1 MMSKEKEKTNK
12 QFMLL
17 SALGILFVVDAHAWS
32 PLGLMTNFF
41 PYNSFFMPM
50 FCFISG
56 YFFDI
61 KHVESLCSYIK
72 RKVKRLLLP
81 YFVINFFYI
90 IGVSVLR
97 DRGIILYGKQFSLYV
112 LFIEPFVDGMSVELT
127 NPAWF
132 VPVLFI
138 VVVLYA
144 LIRKVFFHFW
154 NNKVATFIFV
164 ILGGFSVW
172 LSRSGY
178 NSQGVLPVLKTL
190 FMIQFFQL
198 GVIYHC
204 EWEEYFKKVSK
215 LTVFILTIMINT
227 VLIYV
232 YPEGIWFNN
241 ISTMSGFLTN
251 NCFLP
256 LVTSVTGISF
266 WLKATELLVP
276 VLGNNRIVNYIS
288 NSTYTI
294 MFHHILFFNLYNV
307 FLLVFPYTAEYFDT
321 EVFRATAWYRF
332 EPNPSMRVFYVLVGM
347 AGPLI
352 CKLGWQKVKGSAR
365 EKNQT

>member
-1 MMSKEKEKTNK
+1 MISKEKEKTNK

-32 PLGLMTNFF
+32 PLGFMTNFF

-61 KHVESLCSYIK
+61 KCTVFLKAYII
-72 RKVKRLLLP
+72 RKAKRLLLP
-81 YFVINFFYI
+81 YFISNFFYI
-90 IGVSVLR
+90 IVVSALN

-112 LFIEPFVDGMSVELT
+112 LFVEPFVDGMSVEFT

-132 VPVLFI
+132 VPVLFM

-144 LIRKVFFHFW
+144 LIRKLFLHFW
-154 NNKVATFIFV
+154 NNKIATVTFV
-164 ILGGFSVW
+164 VLGAFSIYV
-172 LSRSGY
+172 SRKGY
-178 NSQGVLPVLKTL
+178 NTLGMLPVLKTF

-204 EWEEYFKKVSK
+204 EWEGYFRKVSK
-215 LTVFILTIMINT
+215 LTVFILTIVINT
-227 VLIYV
+227 VLMYI
-232 YPEGIWFNN
+232 YPEGIWFND

-256 LVTSVTGISF
+256 LITSVTGISF
-266 WLKATELLVP
+266 WLKVTELLVS

-294 MFHHILFFNLYNV
+294 MFHHILFFNLYNL
-307 FLLVFPYTAEYFDT
+307 FLSVFPYTAEYFDM

-347 AGPLI
+347 AGPLL
-352 CKLGWQKVKGSAR
+352 CKTGWQKI
-365 EKNQT
+365 KNVVRKKE